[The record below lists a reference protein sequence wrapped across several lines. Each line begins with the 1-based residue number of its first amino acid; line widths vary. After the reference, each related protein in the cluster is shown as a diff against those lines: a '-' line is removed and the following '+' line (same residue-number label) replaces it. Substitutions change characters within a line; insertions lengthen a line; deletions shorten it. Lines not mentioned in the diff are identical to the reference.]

1 MLKHFPLTLAI
12 LAFSFCVSG
21 CMATCGG

>member
-12 LAFSFCVSG
+12 LAFSCCVSG